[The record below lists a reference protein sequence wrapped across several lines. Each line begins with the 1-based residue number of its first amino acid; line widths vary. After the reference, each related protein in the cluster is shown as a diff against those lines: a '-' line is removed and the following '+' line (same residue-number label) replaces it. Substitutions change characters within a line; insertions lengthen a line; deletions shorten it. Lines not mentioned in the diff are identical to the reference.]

1 LVDRQDMINAI
12 ALNSTMFN
20 AATVVGPSA
29 AGITYALFGP
39 AWCFTIN
46 GVTYIAVIVAL
57 ALMRIQ
63 VPPLRKRAQSMWA
76 EIKEGLAYTLHDR
89 LTLVVTLTMGMV
101 SLFGLS
107 VVTLLPA
114 WSVDVL
120 KGDVTTNGLLL
131 SARGAGALLGAL
143 MVASLGRMKVQGK
156 LWTAGSFIMP
166 LTLLFFAGTRWLPL
180 AMFVLVLAG
189 WGFMIQANTSNAL
202 VQTQVPDHLRGR
214 VMGIYTLVFFGGMPL
229 GALLA
234 GGLANYLGEPLT
246 LTLGAIALL
255 VCSAVV
261 WLVLPGLR
269 RGEYGTQTN

>member
-1 LVDRQDMINAI
+1 
-12 ALNSTMFN
+12 
-20 AATVVGPSA
+20 
-29 AGITYALFGP
+29 
-39 AWCFTIN
+39 
-46 GVTYIAVIVAL
+46 
-57 ALMRIQ
+57 
-63 VPPLRKRAQSMWA
+63 
-76 EIKEGLAYTLHDR
+76 
-89 LTLVVTLTMGMV
+89 
-101 SLFGLS
+101 
-107 VVTLLPA
+107 
-114 WSVDVL
+114 
-120 KGDVTTNGLLL
+120 
-131 SARGAGALLGAL
+131 
-143 MVASLGRMKVQGK
+143 MKVQGK